1 MPAIDETEAPST
13 ESDNSSQSTSS
24 SSRKTDPN
32 FASEVYD
39 TVKKAPGI
47 LPQSEQNQPDTAKPE
62 KIKMIDLRSLTKRDS
77 KASGGGDYSS
87 ERRTS
92 DQFVGSGDSDRQR
105 SSSEGPQS
113 AW

>member
-24 SSRKTDPN
+24 SSRKTDSN

-39 TVKKAPGI
+39 TVKKAPGM
-47 LPQSEQNQPDTAKPE
+47 LPQTEESQPDTAKPE
-62 KIKMIDLRSLTKRDS
+62 KIKMIDLRSITKRDS
-77 KASGGGDYSS
+77 RASAEDDYPS

-92 DQFVGSGDSDRQR
+92 DQYVGSGDSDRHR

-113 AW
+113 A